1 MLLVHEQAFWQRD
14 TGHERVQLAVIERAA
29 PLPHAVIVSGL
40 PRVGKSTLLAQ
51 FPHHPGQAPFDYI
64 NFEEDRFLGFQADEA
79 NHLYAVLLELFGE
92 RKMDARPV
100 LVERIKPSQKPA
112 VPTSALNRMACGRF

>member
-14 TGHERVQLAVIERAA
+14 TGLERVQLTVIERAA

-51 FPHHPGQAPFDYI
+51 FTHRPGQDPFDYI
-64 NFEEDRFLGFQADEA
+64 NFEVDRFLKFQADDA
-79 NHLYAVLLELFGE
+79 NNLYAVLLELYGE
-92 RKMDARPV
+92 R
-100 LVERIKPSQKPA
+100 
-112 VPTSALNRMACGRF
+112 